1 MLRSTQTAAGVAP
14 TQEPAAG
21 DGPQAV
27 ESLRERGALSQ
38 RKLVWRQFRKHRM
51 ALVGL
56 IILGPIYFVAVFAG
70 YFAPSG
76 PDTTHAQLTYAPP
89 QQLHFSSEHGLHV
102 YGYETT
108 RDPETFEQTYRVDPD
123 QIIDVGFFVR
133 GDEHRVLGLFTT
145 DIHLIGPE
153 NPEDPVFLLGSDHA
167 GRDLLSR
174 LIYGARVSLSIG
186 LVGVFASFV
195 LGLAIGGVSGYLG
208 GPVDNAI
215 QRVIEFIMSIPT
227 LPLWMALS
235 ASLPR
240 DWGPLTRYF
249 AITVILSMIAW
260 TGLARDVRGRFLS
273 LREEDFVMAAR
284 LDGCGRGRIIFSH
297 MVPSFSSHLIASVS
311 IAVPAMILAET
322 SLSFLGLGLQAPAVS
337 WGVLLEGA
345 QNVRAVATAPWL
357 LTPGVA
363 VVVVVLAMNFVGDG
377 LRDAADPYK

>member
-1 MLRSTQTAAGVAP
+1 MSRSTQVGGT
-14 TQEPAAG
+14 
-21 DGPQAV
+21 GPEAV
-27 ESLRERGALSQ
+27 EGQRERGALPQ
-38 RKLVWRQFRKHRM
+38 RKLMWRQFRKHRL

-70 YFAPSG
+70 FFAPSG
-76 PDTTHAQLTYAPP
+76 SDTTHADLTYAPP
-89 QQLHFSSEHGLHV
+89 QRVHFSSDLGFYVH
-102 YGYETT
+102 GYETT
-108 RDPETFEQTYRVDPD
+108 RNDETFEQTYRTDTDDV
-123 QIIDVGFFVR
+123 IDIGFFVR
-133 GDEHRVLGLFTT
+133 GDEYRVLGLFTT
-145 DIHLIGPE
+145 DIHLLGAE
-153 NPEDPVFLLGSDHA
+153 NHGDPVFLLGSDHA

-174 LIYGARVSLSIG
+174 LIYGARISLSIG
-186 LVGVFASFV
+186 LIGVFASFV
-195 LGLAIGGVSGYLG
+195 LGVLIGGISGYFG
-208 GPVDNAI
+208 GFIDNVI
-215 QRVIEFIMSIPT
+215 QRVIEFIMAIPT

-260 TGLARDVRGRFLS
+260 TGLARDVRSRFLS

-284 LDGCGRGRIIFSH
+284 LDGCGKGTIIYRH
-297 MVPSFSSHLIASVS
+297 MVPSFASHLIASVS
-311 IAVPAMILAET
+311 MAVPAMILGET

-357 LTPGVA
+357 LTPGLA